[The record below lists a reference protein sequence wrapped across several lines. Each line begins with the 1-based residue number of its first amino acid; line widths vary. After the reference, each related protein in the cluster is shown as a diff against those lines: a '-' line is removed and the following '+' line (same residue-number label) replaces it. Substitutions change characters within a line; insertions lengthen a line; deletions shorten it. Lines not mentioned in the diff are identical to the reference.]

1 MPMNTFDI
9 LPEATQSQQDGGWRV
24 ECEFLDAVADAAL
37 SDYGESVKWEQ
48 VEAVL
53 LAAFDA
59 LRVFFPNG
67 LMARKDVA

>member
-9 LPEATQSQQDGGWRV
+9 LPQQAAPTEGWTV
-24 ECEFLDAVADAAL
+24 DYSFLNEVRNVAYR
-37 SDYGESVKWEQ
+37 DYDEGVHLEG

-59 LRVFFPNG
+59 LAVFFPSG
-67 LMARKDVA
+67 LMARTGGA